1 MSSEEEKIQ
10 KWLRER
16 EEPKSKASVTGFL
29 GTAIHDEIR
38 KKRAKKRKDL
48 EFEESIDEILETQ
61 GEQEQKI
68 NELLD
73 MMLEKGKL
81 DIDLKKEI
89 LGVVD
94 RFQKAYAEFMK
105 KEAKR
110 INVLK
115 KAYVAKTK
123 ALDKELK
130 KYDKLLEKEQQ
141 QIFEWKSSHT
151 QLRQSITIYEIE
163 QKKAIEL
170 QREYNKLIT
179 ELNKDTQK
187 GNTL

>member
-1 MSSEEEKIQ
+1 MPSEDEKIE

-16 EEPKSKASVTGFL
+16 EEPKSKGSVTGFL
-29 GTAIHDEIR
+29 GTEPYDEIR
-38 KKRAKKRKDL
+38 KKRAKKRKDM
-48 EFEESIDEILETQ
+48 EFEESIDEVVEVEK
-61 GEQEQKI
+61 EQAEKI
-68 NELLD
+68 NDLLD
-73 MMLEKGKL
+73 LMIQKGKL

-123 ALDKELK
+123 ALNKELK

-151 QLRQSITIYEIE
+151 QLRQSITIYEKE
-163 QKKAIEL
+163 MQKAIEL
-170 QREYNKLIT
+170 QREYNALIT
-179 ELNKDTQK
+179 ELNKDIQK